1 MSKVQMSP
9 IMRDG
14 SGDKMSKVVQ
24 QSNYGHLDLKYQFW
38 QQYRTTLSVISSHT
52 NESNYDRKQRER
64 KRGKGFFF
72 LDGSGDKMS

>member
-1 MSKVQMSP
+1 MRKVQMSP
-9 IMRDG
+9 IVRDG

-52 NESNYDRKQRER
+52 NESNFERKQRER
-64 KRGKGFFF
+64 KREKRVF
-72 LDGSGDKMS
+72 